1 MNEAA
6 TPRVRRPSW
15 RDPRLGV
22 GVLLVAGSVALGSWT
37 VSRADDTVTV
47 YTTATVLSPGDQVDV
62 EDLVATQ
69 VQVPALAET
78 YLTPGE
84 EPATGLVVL
93 RTVGEGEM
101 VPLAAL
107 GSAQSVQVRTVTVDR
122 KSTRLNSSHVASS
135 YAVFCLKKKNHLTSH
150 DAAGTSL
157 PDLAPSSS
165 RLGVAGL
172 PAPQQTAAADGAK
185 RGTANGRDVGTL
197 CAHEVG

>member
-1 MNEAA
+1 MSPRERGGTMNEAA

-93 RTVGEGEM
+93 RTVGEGEEHTSE
-101 VPLAAL
+101 L
-107 GSAQSVQVRTVTVDR
+107 QSRGHLVC
-122 KSTRLNSSHVASS
+122 RL
-135 YAVFCLKKKNHLTSH
+135 LLEKK
-150 DAAGTSL
+150 
-157 PDLAPSSS
+157 
-165 RLGVAGL
+165 
-172 PAPQQTAAADGAK
+172 
-185 RGTANGRDVGTL
+185 
-197 CAHEVG
+197 